1 MQTNEMTLL
10 RKNLDFPGRKRS
22 NSWRNSLPFWHPGG
36 EGVGFWKARCPIDGS
51 IPFRARPKGL
61 FARGFGEGVVCGLAG
76 SSDLPF
82 TGGETKKRASLLG
95 QYVAFLNW
103 PLWVKAQFV
112 PGKGAC
118 DLTGEKTAGWLRSL
132 RAPYGEKEN
141 NNQRWSH
148 YHPETKI
155 GPCPKIGTRPL
166 DLRHRFC
173 CPRYCPRQ

>member
-1 MQTNEMTLL
+1 MGRSRSAPDQRVFL
-10 RKNLDFPGRKRS
+10 REVL
-22 NSWRNSLPFWHPGG
+22 
-36 EGVGFWKARCPIDGS
+36 
-51 IPFRARPKGL
+51 
-61 FARGFGEGVVCGLAG
+61 ARGLCAAWPAR
-76 SSDLPF
+76 SDLPF

-155 GPCPKIGTRPL
+155 RTLSKDRNKAT
-166 DLRHRFC
+166 
-173 CPRYCPRQ
+173 